1 MPITR
6 IFDGSKT
13 GIAIAV
19 GLPMAMSPQRVLVVA
34 PNHLVADAV
43 TRSLPEFETVVRAD
57 FEGARA
63 ELDQHPPDFLIT
75 ELRLGQYNGL
85 HLAIRAHAH
94 GYPVH
99 TIIIGGPDK
108 VLEADAKREHAK
120 YLVSPVDGAALSTI
134 VREMLSHPEAA

>member
-1 MPITR
+1 MAT
-6 IFDGSKT
+6 GS
-13 GIAIAV
+13 
-19 GLPMAMSPQRVLVVA
+19 LRVLVVT
-34 PNHLVADAV
+34 PNHMVADAV
-43 TRSLPEFETVVRAD
+43 IQSLPEFETVVRAD
-57 FEGARA
+57 FAAARA

-120 YLVSPVDGAALSTI
+120 YLVSPIDGATLSAA
-134 VREMLSHPEAA
+134 VHDMLSHPAAA